1 MVRAQSL
8 LAGASLAALGLS
20 HPAAA
25 QTVPEPQSAPPAGTV
40 TTGAGDSAP
49 QGRSG
54 DATSGTS
61 QSAAPGRPATTDT
74 GGDIIVT
81 AQRRSEALQQ
91 VPIAVSAFT
100 GQALERQQI
109 SNASDLQLSL
119 PNVTFTKTNFTSSSF
134 TIRGIGDLCT
144 GFSCDSATG
153 IHVNDMPLVS
163 TRLFE
168 TEYFD
173 LERVE
178 VLRGPQGTLF
188 GRNATSGVVNFI
200 TARPN
205 LTRAAASASVEV
217 GNYQSVKA
225 NAMINL
231 PLTDTLGVRV
241 AGYILGREGY
251 TRNIYNNTRIDGRDL
266 YAVRGSLRWKPA
278 AGTTLDLIG
287 YAFNEDDDR
296 SRIQKQLCHRDPTG
310 ILGCLPDRLANEVVN
325 GNSTLSATLSSQQF
339 ITASTLSANSPA
351 FTGLVRSFGL
361 GLTNLNSPADP
372 FFGGITNPADLR
384 TVSADFNP
392 TYKAKEYFVMGRLE
406 QELGDK
412 FSATVTGGWAKNSV
426 DSRTDY
432 NLLAGNSLAGN
443 SGLVS
448 LYQLSLAPGAA
459 FPGGINPFTNA
470 ARALIP
476 NGPLGPVC
484 TSETNLNYTGIYG
497 GFPNRCTAG
506 STDYDRSQSNY
517 RQYSAEAHVDS
528 NFSGPFN
535 FLLGG
540 IYLDGRFTNSNYYVA
555 SAGLD
560 YASGVLGAIQALGQR
575 AAGATFPNSFLAPPF
590 FNSEVSDFR
599 LKSYGLFG
607 EAYFRASDKLKFT
620 LGARYSNDRKTQV
633 ARAPILSWLVPYGL
647 TDANQSPFIGLYDA
661 DAATPGNQQQAIGK
675 VSFGRV
681 TGRLVADY
689 QMTPDNLLYASYS
702 RGYKSGGLNPPID
715 PSFNIS
721 PTFRPESI
729 DSFEIGSK
737 NTFAGGAVRLNLSAF
752 YYNYKGLQLS
762 RIVGRTSV
770 NDNTDAGIYGAEA
783 EAVFRPAPDLLL
795 NLTGSYLHTKIKG
808 LSLVD
813 PRDPSAGRS
822 DAVII
827 KDLQGGAN
835 CVVSP
840 AVSGVPAAAVNG
852 FVAGVNGALGLN
864 PPQPIPATSTT
875 GAFSL
880 CTALQGAAANPS
892 AALRL
897 AFGVPTGPLPFT
909 VNEGISQDLSGN
921 QLPQSPK
928 WKVGGGAQYTLRF
941 GDGLTLVPRADVNY
955 TGSFYARSFNR
966 PIDKVK
972 GFTVVNAQ
980 VQLNGPQDRWFL
992 RAFVQNLTNNDA
1004 ITGQFV
1010 ADASSGLFTNV
1021 FTLEPR
1027 RVGAAVGVKF

>member
-1 MVRAQSL
+1 MTRAQYL
-8 LAGASLAALGLS
+8 LAGASLAAFAFVA
-20 HPAAA
+20 PAAA
-25 QTVPEPQSAPPAGTV
+25 QTVPEPQAGPPAGTV

-49 QGRSG
+49 QGKSG

-61 QSAAPGRPATTDT
+61 QSATPGRPSTTDT

-91 VPIAVSAFT
+91 VPISVSAFT

-144 GFSCDSATG
+144 GFSCDAATG

-205 LTRAAASASVEV
+205 LSRAAASASVEV
-217 GNYQSVKA
+217 GNYQSVKL
-225 NAMINL
+225 NAMVNL

-241 AGYILGREGY
+241 AGYLLGRDGY
-251 TRNIYNNTRIDGRDL
+251 TKNLFDNSRIDGRDL
-266 YAVRGSLRWKPA
+266 WALRGSIRWKPS
-278 AGTTLDLIG
+278 AGTTLDVIG

-310 ILGCLPDRLANEVVN
+310 VLGCLPDRLANEVVN
-325 GNSTLSATLSSQQF
+325 GNSTLSATLSSRQF
-339 ITASTLSANSPA
+339 INAAAGFNPLIA
-351 FTGLVRSFGL
+351 SFGL
-361 GLTNLNSPADP
+361 GLTNLNSGVDP
-372 FFGGITNPADLR
+372 FFGGITNPSDLR
-384 TVSADFNP
+384 TVNADFNP
-392 TYKAKEYFVMGRLE
+392 TYRAKEYFVMGRLE
-406 QELGDK
+406 QNLGDQ
-412 FSATVTGGWAKNSV
+412 FSATLTGGWAKNSV

-443 SGLVS
+443 SGLVN
-448 LYQLSLAPGAA
+448 LYGLSLAPGAA
-459 FPGGINPFTNA
+459 FPGGVNPFTNA
-470 ARALIP
+470 VRALIP
-476 NGPLGPVC
+476 NGPLGNIC

-497 GFPNRCTAG
+497 GFTNRCTPG
-506 STDYDRSQSNY
+506 STDYDRSQSYY
-517 RQYSAEAHVDS
+517 RQYSLEGHIDS
-528 NFSGPFN
+528 NFKGPFN

-607 EAYFRASDKLKFT
+607 EAYFQASDKLKFT
-620 LGARYSNDRKTQV
+620 LGARYSHDDKLQV
-633 ARAPILSWLVPYGL
+633 ARAPILSFLVPFGL
-647 TDANQSPFIGLYDA
+647 TDANQSPFLGLYDA
-661 DAATPGNQQQAIGK
+661 DASTAGNQANAVGRVK
-675 VSFGRV
+675 FGRL

-689 QMTPDNLLYASYS
+689 QMTPNNLLYASYS

-715 PSFNIS
+715 PSFNVS
-721 PTFRPESI
+721 PTFKPESI
-729 DSFEIGSK
+729 DAFELGSK

-762 RIVGRTSV
+762 RIVARTSV

-783 EAVFRPAPDLLL
+783 EAVFKPTPDLLL

-813 PRDPSAGRS
+813 PRDPSGGRS

-840 AVSGVPAAAVNG
+840 AVAGVPAAAVNG
-852 FVAGVNGALGLN
+852 FVGAVNGALGLN
-864 PPQPIPATSTT
+864 PPTPIPSTNTT

-880 CTALQGAAANPS
+880 CSALQGAAANPS
-892 AALRL
+892 AALRT
-897 AFGVPTGPLPFT
+897 AFGVPAGPLPFL
-909 VNEGISQDLSGN
+909 VNEGIAQNLSGN
-921 QLPQSPK
+921 QLPQSPH
-928 WKVGGGAQYTLRF
+928 WKVGGGAQYTLRL
-941 GDGLTLVPRADVNY
+941 GNGMTLVPRADVNY
-955 TGSFYARSFNR
+955 TGSFYARSFNQ

-980 VQLNGPQDRWFL
+980 VQLNGAADKWFV

-1027 RVGAAVGVKF
+1027 RFGAAIGVKF